1 MPLTRTT
8 APGCVART
16 YPGMTSYI
24 RAVRADLR
32 GLLGDCPALDDVVLC
47 ASELATNAVRHS
59 RSGLRGGSFTLRVTV
74 ARGVSVRVDVQDD
87 GGPWTPALAAPDRH
101 HGLDIVGALAAE
113 LAITGDHRGRTV
125 SAVLSWT
132 PSLD

>member
-1 MPLTRTT
+1 MPPTKTT
-8 APGCVART
+8 APGSVART
-16 YPGMTSYI
+16 YPGMTPYI

-59 RSGLRGGSFTLRVTV
+59 RSGLRGGTFTVRLTV
-74 ARGVSVRVDVQDD
+74 ARGVSVRLDIKDD
-87 GGPWTPALAAPDRH
+87 GGPWMPALGDPDRQ
-101 HGLDIVGALAAE
+101 HGLDIVRALAAE
-113 LAITGDHRGRTV
+113 LAVEGGNHGRIV

-132 PSLD
+132 PRPE